1 MRVDFIRTRKDLSY
15 PVDLAVRA
23 MLRPSER
30 HKEKKRK
37 LKFTKMIKGQRF
49 LNGQCG
55 FPPPSFNY
63 Q

>member
-37 LKFTKMIKGQRF
+37 LKFTKIDKG
-49 LNGQCG
+49 
-55 FPPPSFNY
+55 SKIS
-63 Q
+63 